1 MQKYDMDVAF
11 KTWGRWAANEILL
24 LTTKNLGLTW
34 LMIEMC
40 KKNIYK
46 LYIYTHIH
54 TYMYLCK
61 YEFMRIHV
69 CKCTYVDTQDI
80 RSINLKLLYA
90 SNSNLILAFCF
101 IVEFRWLAAW

>member
-1 MQKYDMDVAF
+1 
-11 KTWGRWAANEILL
+11 
-24 LTTKNLGLTW
+24 
-34 LMIEMC
+34 
-40 KKNIYK
+40 
-46 LYIYTHIH
+46 
-54 TYMYLCK
+54 MYLCK

-90 SNSNLILAFCF
+90 SDSNLILAFCF

>member
-46 LYIYTHIH
+46 LYIYTHTH
-54 TYMYLCK
+54 VHV
-61 YEFMRIHV
+61 FMQI
-69 CKCTYVDTQDI
+69 
-80 RSINLKLLYA
+80 
-90 SNSNLILAFCF
+90 
-101 IVEFRWLAAW
+101 